1 MVVVVDDM
9 VREGVTNGLTVIVIP
24 GEVAVGVDAQERFEV
39 ITTVITSLLLSDPG
53 VKVERT
59 AP

>member
-1 MVVVVDDM
+1 MVVVVEDM

-39 ITTVITSLLLSDPG
+39 ITTVIISLLLSDPG